1 MMLAALALAGR
12 EFTRFLRQ
20 PQRVIGAV
28 AQPLMFWLF
37 LGAGMGTSFRPAGL
51 ALGGSDNIS
60 YLEYFYPGVMVM
72 MLLFASVFACITII
86 EDRDAGFLQG
96 VLVAPVSRMSIVLGK
111 VFGATAIA
119 LVQVLLFTVAAP
131 FLGLSLSAF
140 GLALLLLG
148 FVLTSI
154 GFAGLGFLLA
164 WGMRSTAGFHAIMMV
179 FLMPLWMLS
188 GALFPISGA
197 PGWMNVV
204 MLVNPVFH
212 ALEIIRAPFY
222 GDGLALL
229 GQSGYLVSLAVVVAW
244 AALSLLGSMKRVSA
258 REKGGVKAPAA
269 AHAGRPLT

>member
-1 MMLAALALAGR
+1 MIGVALSLARR
-12 EFTRFLRQ
+12 EFVRFLRQ

-37 LGAGMGTSFRPAGL
+37 LGAGMGTSFRPAGV
-51 ALGGSDNIS
+51 AQVS

-96 VLVAPVSRMSIVLGK
+96 VLVAPVSRMAIVLGK
-111 VFGATAIA
+111 VLGATAIA

-140 GLALLLLG
+140 GLVLLLLG

-164 WGMRSTAGFHAIMMV
+164 WGMRSTSGFHAIMMV

-222 GDGLALL
+222 GDGVALL

-244 AALSLLGSMKRVSA
+244 AALSLLGSMKRVSSQ
-258 REKGGVKAPAA
+258 EKGA
-269 AHAGRPLT
+269 

>member
-1 MMLAALALAGR
+1 MINVALSLAKR
-12 EFTRFLRQ
+12 EFVRFMRQ

-51 ALGGSDNIS
+51 AQTS

-96 VLVAPVSRMSIVLGK
+96 VLVAPVSRMGIVLGK

-119 LVQVLLFTVAAP
+119 LVQVLLFTAAAP
-131 FLGLSLSAF
+131 FLGLHLTVF
-140 GLALLLLG
+140 GLVLLLLG

-164 WGMRSTAGFHAIMMV
+164 WGMKSTSGFHAIMMV

-197 PGWMNVV
+197 PAWMNVV

-229 GQSGYLVSLAVVVAW
+229 GQSGYLTSLAVVIAW
-244 AALSLLGSMKRVSA
+244 AGLSLLGSMKRVSKQ
-258 REKGGVKAPAA
+258 EKGA
-269 AHAGRPLT
+269 

>member
-1 MMLAALALAGR
+1 MMAVALALAKR
-12 EFTRFLRQ
+12 EFTRFARQ
-20 PQRVIGAV
+20 PQRVVGAV

-51 ALGGSDNIS
+51 AQVS

-72 MLLFASVFACITII
+72 MLLFASVFSCITII

-96 VLVAPVSRMSIVLGK
+96 VLVAPVSRMAIVLGK
-111 VFGATAIA
+111 VFGSTAIA
-119 LVQVLLFTVAAP
+119 LVQVLLFTIAAP
-131 FLGLSLSAF
+131 FLGLTLGVSGA
-140 GLALLLLG
+140 ALLLLG

-204 MLVNPVFH
+204 MQVNPVFH

-229 GQSGYLVSLAVVVAW
+229 GQSSYLMSLGVTILW
-244 AALSLLGSMKRVSA
+244 AALSLLASMRRVSK
-258 REKGGVKAPAA
+258 RELGVSPS
-269 AHAGRPLT
+269 

>member
-1 MMLAALALAGR
+1 MMSVAIALAKR
-12 EFTRFLRQ
+12 EFTRFIRQ

-51 ALGGSDNIS
+51 ANVS

-72 MLLFASVFACITII
+72 MLLFASVFSCITII

-96 VLVAPVSRMSIVLGK
+96 VLVAPVNRMAIVLGK
-111 VFGATAIA
+111 VFGATLIA
-119 LVQVLLFTVAAP
+119 LVQVLLFTIAAP
-131 FLGLSLSAF
+131 FMGLHLGVA
-140 GLALLLLG
+140 GLVLLLVG
-148 FVLTSI
+148 FVLTSL

-188 GALFPISGA
+188 GALFPVSGA

-204 MLVNPVFH
+204 MHVNPVFH

-229 GQSGYLVSLAVVVAW
+229 GQSGYLVSLAVTVAW
-244 AALSLLGSMKRVSA
+244 AAGSMLLSMKRVA
-258 REKGGVKAPAA
+258 KREVGA
-269 AHAGRPLT
+269 